1 MIKKILF
8 KIFGG
13 LLGVLFIIFGLH
25 LILNPLFNTTL
36 EKINSVAFLIMG
48 GFFIKYA
55 ITRRK
60 RNAGK

>member
-1 MIKKILF
+1 MMKKILF

-13 LLGVLFIIFGLH
+13 LLGILFIVFGLH
-25 LILNPLFNTTL
+25 SILNPLFNTTL

-55 ITRRK
+55 VTRRK
-60 RNAGK
+60 GNAGE

>member
-1 MIKKILF
+1 MTKQILL

-13 LLGVLFIIFGLH
+13 LLGILFIIFGVQ

-55 ITRRK
+55 VTRSK
-60 RNAGK
+60 RRED